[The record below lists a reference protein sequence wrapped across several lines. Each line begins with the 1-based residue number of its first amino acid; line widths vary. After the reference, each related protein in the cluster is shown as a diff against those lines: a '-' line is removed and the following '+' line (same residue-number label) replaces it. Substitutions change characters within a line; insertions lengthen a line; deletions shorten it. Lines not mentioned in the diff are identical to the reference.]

1 MTTDDRT
8 RLDLHRRLTEVL
20 GIEEADTLM
29 SHLPPVTWNEVA
41 TRSDVSSSSQMLG
54 SELRGEMAL
63 LGGQLRT
70 EMAELGGQLRSEM
83 AELGGQL
90 RSEMAELG
98 GQLRTEMAE
107 LRGEVHTDMAD
118 LRHELRSE
126 MGGLRADMER
136 GFNRQIRWIVTIG
149 MAWSSLLV
157 LAVRVGT

>member
-90 RSEMAELG
+90 R
-98 GQLRTEMAE
+98 TEMAE